1 MTEISN
7 IIFEK
12 VGRQKRAILKKVP
25 NLDPEDYVK
34 FFYLG
39 IGYHLGKE
47 RYFGLTFTLED
58 AAHKEE
64 LRNLSNGYFEFID
77 GTVRMGVNELEKLEK
92 ILKAHYIKPR
102 SIHIL

>member
-1 MTEISN
+1 M
-7 IIFEK
+7 
-12 VGRQKRAILKKVP
+12 
-25 NLDPEDYVK
+25 
-34 FFYLG
+34 
-39 IGYHLGKE
+39 GKE

-92 ILKAHYIKPR
+92 ILKAHKDMFSDKFEDNKIRVDEVADIPTKKLRNLIAGYITKKVKQNVE
-102 SIHIL
+102 